1 MFLPMSIPVSL
12 TVCFFKEKKTLLEIF
27 MLGKGEQTEFS
38 ETDGRRV
45 SKLVRM
51 Y

>member
-12 TVCFFKEKKTLLEIF
+12 TVVFKEKETLLEIF